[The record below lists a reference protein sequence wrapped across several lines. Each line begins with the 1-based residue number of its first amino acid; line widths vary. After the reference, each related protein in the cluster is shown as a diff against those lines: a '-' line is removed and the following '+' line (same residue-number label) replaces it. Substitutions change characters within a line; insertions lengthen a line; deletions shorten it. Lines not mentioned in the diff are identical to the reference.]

1 MVFRVADGGG
11 HSILL
16 RMREAD
22 IDVTQADYHGPR
34 LGAAVEIDKRLPP
47 PVRDYL
53 NVPPGHAA
61 NARPQ
66 RLHYRFFRGEARRK
80 LAQTPTAE
88 GDFQGCEH
96 TAKKALAVPLK
107 NRFYAMELDYIDA
120 DSGAAHSP
128 VILARTACTPR
139 LRAGS

>member
-1 MVFRVADGGG
+1 MVFRVTDGGG

-22 IDVTQADYHGPR
+22 VDVAQADYLRPCF
-34 LGAAVEIDKRLPP
+34 GATVEIDERLAPP
-47 PVRDYL
+47 IRDYL
-53 NVPPGHAA
+53 NVSPGDTA
-61 NARPQ
+61 NAGPQ
-66 RLHYRFFRGEARRK
+66 RLHDGLLRGEAGRK

-88 GDFQGCEH
+88 GDFQGCKD
-96 TAKKALAVPLK
+96 AMKKALAVPLK

-120 DSGAAHSP
+120 DSGAAHSRF
-128 VILARTACTPR
+128 ILARTACTPR